1 MPRPKNKIPG
11 AVDAVKRARAYRR
24 RRRPVDVTY
33 YGRTLITIDDPI
45 RRIMWRCREIEVAF
59 FVVCREHGINSSL
72 VYTEIKAGHLAR
84 ARFEAIDEAL
94 DMAAVNGW
102 RRPFP
107 RLPAMRSRR
116 RLADVIDQKLFG
128 NVASAREGEEGQG
141 RHR

>member
-1 MPRPKNKIPG
+1 MPRPRNRIPG
-11 AVDAVKRARAYRR
+11 AVDTVRRARAYRR

-33 YGRTLITIDDPI
+33 YGRLLVTIDDPL
-45 RRIMWRCREIEVAF
+45 RRIMWRCREIGVAF
-59 FVVCREHGINSSL
+59 FVICREHGINAAR

-107 RLPAMRSRR
+107 RLPAMGSRR
-116 RLADVIDQKLFG
+116 RLADVIDQELFG
-128 NVASAREGEEGQG
+128 DAENAREGKEG
-141 RHR
+141 